1 MPSPTPE
8 SPAQLLI
15 VDDEP
20 AMQRYL
26 RTFLEFE
33 GYSVNTAHSGF
44 DALERI
50 NQGLKPDLI
59 LLDMLMPGLDG
70 LQTLQQIR
78 QLDPTLKVVML
89 SCITDSRRVVQA
101 IRLGAADY
109 IAKPFGRDDLKG
121 VFQAVL
127 GNPYQTSDGEVIEDL
142 GNGTFFVAASP
153 VMHRLR
159 AQAELVAKVDI
170 PVLLLGETGTGKE
183 VFAQLI
189 HRASPRAA
197 GPFLKVN
204 CAAVP
209 ADLLESELFGYEPGA
224 FTGATQMKP
233 GKFELCNK
241 GTIFLD
247 EIGEM
252 SPALQA
258 KLLHVL
264 QDQQFSR
271 LGGRSVIRTD
281 VRVVAATNIDI
292 AQAIV
297 NKTLREDLYYRLN
310 GFTLRLPPL
319 RDRKADIAA
328 LLRHLM
334 SSLSER
340 CACPALP
347 ITQAALASCMNY
359 VWPGNVR
366 ELENFLKRC
375 LVLQEFSSPGPQ
387 HSLNSHDR
395 ARPYT
400 SADHIPRGLKSLARS
415 ARKESESQAILRA
428 LEETNWNRRQA
439 AINLKISYKALLYKI
454 REYQIEQLMTPI
466 A

>member
-1 MPSPTPE
+1 MPSPTLE
-8 SPAQLLI
+8 SPAQVVV

-20 AMQRYL
+20 AMLRYL
-26 RTFLEFE
+26 RALLESE
-33 GYSVNTAHSGF
+33 GHGVETAGSGF
-44 DALERI
+44 DALQRI
-50 NQGLKPDLI
+50 KQGPKPDLI

-78 QLDPTLKVVML
+78 QLDSTLKVVML
-89 SCITDSRRVVQA
+89 SCVTDSRRVVQA

-127 GNPYQTSDGEVIEDL
+127 GNPSQRCSGEVIEDL

-241 GTIFLD
+241 GTILLD

-271 LGGRSVIRTD
+271 LGGRSVIQTD

-292 AQAIV
+292 AQAIAS
-297 NKTLREDLYYRLN
+297 KTLREDLYYRLN
-310 GFTLRLPPL
+310 GFSLRLPPL
-319 RDRKADIAA
+319 RERKADIGA

-334 SSLSER
+334 SSLAER
-340 CACPALP
+340 CACPVLP
-347 ITQAALASCMNY
+347 ITNAVLDACMNY
-359 VWPGNVR
+359 PWPGNVR

-375 LVLQEFSSPGPQ
+375 LVLQEFSAPGPQ
-387 HSLNSHDR
+387 HGQNGHDR
-395 ARPYT
+395 ARPG
-400 SADHIPRGLKSLARS
+400 AGANRVPGGLKSLARS
-415 ARKESESQAILRA
+415 VRQESESQAILRA
-428 LEETNWNRRQA
+428 LEETNWNRKQA
-439 AINLKISYKALLYKI
+439 ALRLKISYKALLYKI

-466 A
+466 S